1 MSAKFDEPL
10 AAGDLSAHIR
20 AFLVEQ
26 PLAPDCKLVL
36 AYSGGVDSEVLAF
49 GLSQFARQHP
59 EFHYQLVY
67 VHHGLSDNADSW
79 AQHCLERGQHYGLPV
94 TVERVTVNRGPRL
107 SLEAEARKVRYQAIE
122 RHLTANDVLLTAH
135 HEDDQLETI
144 LLALKRGQ
152 GPKGLAAMG
161 QVQALAQ
168 GRQLRPLLDISREQ
182 IEAYAKQQGLV
193 HIEDESNQDDK
204 YDRNFLRLEIIPRL
218 KARWPSIATTAS
230 RSAALCAEQQATL
243 DLQVS
248 ERLPLWLT
256 QAPYHTQSVFKLDGF
271 AEQSADWQ
279 ALLLR
284 GFIESQ
290 GFALPS
296 KVQLN
301 QIITQLLTAK
311 DDAKVHIRV
320 GECEIRRFANQ
331 VYLFKYHARPRH
343 VKSASWAFPSQLL
356 NPLVQGDVTQV
367 DVTQLDVTQLDVTQ
381 LDVTQL
387 DVTSAGVTCGETI
400 RLSASKQGPRARFP
414 RPDEV
419 VSVRYQLAGQCR
431 CHPHS
436 RGKGRELKKLWQEFG
451 VPPWVREKIGFVFYN
466 EQLVMA
472 IGLWIEKSFIVEL
485 NGLGLQ
491 VSQTSV

>member
-1 MSAKFDEPL
+1 MSVKLDE
-10 AAGDLSAHIR
+10 ASTAGDLSAHICD
-20 AFLVEQ
+20 FLAAQ
-26 PLAPDCKLVL
+26 SLAPDSKLVL

-59 EFHYQLVY
+59 EFNYQLVY
-67 VHHGLSDNADSW
+67 VHHGLSDNAEAW
-79 AQHCLERGQHYGLPV
+79 AQHCLERGLHYGLPV

-107 SLEAEARKVRYQAIE
+107 SLEAEARKARYLAIE
-122 RHLTANDVLLTAH
+122 RHLSANDVLLTAH

-161 QVQALAQ
+161 QVQALTH

-296 KVQLN
+296 KVQLK
-301 QIITQLLTAK
+301 QIITQLLNAK

-331 VYLFKYHARPRH
+331 VYLFKYQTHKRH
-343 VKSASWAFPSQLL
+343 TQPVSWTLPQHDFISLL
-356 NPLVQGDVTQV
+356 QGDSTELVV
-367 DVTQLDVTQLDVTQ
+367 
-381 LDVTQL
+381 
-387 DVTSAGVTCGETI
+387 SPAGLANGEQI
-400 RLSASKQGPRARFP
+400 RLIVTKQGPRVRLP
-414 RPDEV
+414 WPDEV
-419 VSVRYQLAGQCR
+419 VSVRYQLAGQFR
-431 CHPHS
+431 CHPNS
-436 RGKGRELKKLWQEFG
+436 RGKGRELKKLWQEFAI
-451 VPPWVREKIGFVFYN
+451 PPWVREKVGFVFYG

-472 IGLWIEKSFIVEL
+472 IGLWVEKGFIVES

-491 VSQTSV
+491 VFVEEAKEF

>member
-1 MSAKFDEPL
+1 MSVKLDE
-10 AAGDLSAHIR
+10 ASTAGDLSAHICD
-20 AFLVEQ
+20 FLAAQ
-26 PLAPDCKLVL
+26 SLAPDSKLVL

-59 EFHYQLVY
+59 EFNYQLVY
-67 VHHGLSDNADSW
+67 VHHGLSDNAEAW
-79 AQHCLERGQHYGLPV
+79 AQHCLERGQYYDLPV
-94 TVERVTVNRGPRL
+94 TVERVAVNRGPRL

-122 RHLTANDVLLTAH
+122 RHLSENDVLLTAH

-168 GRQLRPLLDISREQ
+168 GKQLRPLLDISREQ
-182 IEAYAKQQGLV
+182 IEAYAKHQGLV

-296 KVQLN
+296 KVQLK
-301 QIITQLLTAK
+301 QIITQLLNAK

-331 VYLFKYHARPRH
+331 VYLFKYQTHKRH
-343 VKSASWAFPSQLL
+343 TQPVSWTLPQHDFISLL
-356 NPLVQGDVTQV
+356 QGDSTELVV
-367 DVTQLDVTQLDVTQ
+367 
-381 LDVTQL
+381 
-387 DVTSAGVTCGETI
+387 SPAGLANGEQI
-400 RLSASKQGPRARFP
+400 RLIVTEQGPRVRLP
-414 RPDEV
+414 WPDEV
-419 VSVRYQLAGQCR
+419 VSVRYQLAGQFR

-436 RGKGRELKKLWQEFG
+436 RGKGRELKKLWQEFAI
-451 VPPWVREKIGFVFYN
+451 PPWVREKVGFVFYG
-466 EQLVMA
+466 EQLVIA
-472 IGLWIEKSFIVEL
+472 IGLWVEKGFIVES

-491 VSQTSV
+491 VFVEEAKEF

>member
-1 MSAKFDEPL
+1 MSVKLDE
-10 AAGDLSAHIR
+10 ASTAGDLSAHICD
-20 AFLVEQ
+20 FLAAQ
-26 PLAPDCKLVL
+26 SLAPDSKLVL

-59 EFHYQLVY
+59 EFNYQLVY
-67 VHHGLSDNADSW
+67 VHHGLSDNAEAW
-79 AQHCLERGQHYGLPV
+79 AQHCLERGQYYDLPV
-94 TVERVTVNRGPRL
+94 TVERVAVNRGPRL

-122 RHLTANDVLLTAH
+122 RHLSENDVLLTAH

-168 GRQLRPLLDISREQ
+168 GKQLRPLLDISREQ

-243 DLQVS
+243 DLLVS

-296 KVQLN
+296 KVQLK
-301 QIITQLLTAK
+301 QIITQLLNAK

-331 VYLFKYHARPRH
+331 VYLFKYQTHKRH
-343 VKSASWAFPSQLL
+343 TQPVSWTLPQHYFISLL
-356 NPLVQGDVTQV
+356 QGDSTELVV
-367 DVTQLDVTQLDVTQ
+367 
-381 LDVTQL
+381 
-387 DVTSAGVTCGETI
+387 SPAGLANGEQI
-400 RLSASKQGPRARFP
+400 RLIVTKQGPRVRLP
-414 RPDEV
+414 LPDEV
-419 VSVRYQLAGQCR
+419 VSVRYQLAGQFR

-436 RGKGRELKKLWQEFG
+436 RGKGRELKKLWQEFAI
-451 VPPWVREKIGFVFYN
+451 PPWVREKVGFVFYG

-472 IGLWIEKSFIVEL
+472 IGLWVEKGFIVES

-491 VSQTSV
+491 VFVEEAKEF

>member
-1 MSAKFDEPL
+1 MSVKLDE
-10 AAGDLSAHIR
+10 ASTAGDLSAHICD
-20 AFLVEQ
+20 FLAAQ
-26 PLAPDCKLVL
+26 SLAPDSKLVL

-59 EFHYQLVY
+59 EFNYQLVY
-67 VHHGLSDNADSW
+67 VHHGLSDNAEAW
-79 AQHCLERGQHYGLPV
+79 AQHCLERGQYYDLPV
-94 TVERVTVNRGPRL
+94 TVERVAVNRGPRL

-122 RHLTANDVLLTAH
+122 RHLSANDVLLTAH

-161 QVQALAQ
+161 QVQALTH

-296 KVQLN
+296 KVQLK
-301 QIITQLLTAK
+301 QIITQLLNAK

-331 VYLFKYHARPRH
+331 VYLFKYQTHKRH
-343 VKSASWAFPSQLL
+343 TQPVSWTLPQHDFISLL
-356 NPLVQGDVTQV
+356 QGDSTELVV
-367 DVTQLDVTQLDVTQ
+367 
-381 LDVTQL
+381 
-387 DVTSAGVTCGETI
+387 SPAGLANGEQI
-400 RLSASKQGPRARFP
+400 RLIVTKQGPRVRLP
-414 RPDEV
+414 WPDEV
-419 VSVRYQLAGQCR
+419 VSVRYQLAGQFR

-436 RGKGRELKKLWQEFG
+436 RGKGRELKKLWQEFAI
-451 VPPWVREKIGFVFYN
+451 PPWVREKVGFVFYG

-472 IGLWIEKSFIVEL
+472 IGLWVEKGFIVES

-491 VSQTSV
+491 VFVEEAKEF

>member
-1 MSAKFDEPL
+1 MSAKRDEAL
-10 AAGDLSAHIR
+10 TAGDLSAHICD
-20 AFLVEQ
+20 FLAAQ
-26 PLAPDCKLVL
+26 SLAPDSKLVL

-59 EFHYQLVY
+59 EFNYQLVY
-67 VHHGLSDNADSW
+67 VHHGLSDNAEAW
-79 AQHCLERGQHYGLPV
+79 AQHCLERGQHYDLPV
-94 TVERVTVNRGPRL
+94 TVERVAVNRGPRL

-122 RHLTANDVLLTAH
+122 RHLSANDVLLTAH

-168 GRQLRPLLDISREQ
+168 GKQLRPLLDISREQ

-296 KVQLN
+296 KVQLK
-301 QIITQLLTAK
+301 QIITQLLNAK

-331 VYLFKYHARPRH
+331 VYLFKYQTHKRH
-343 VKSASWAFPSQLL
+343 TQPVSWTLPQHDFISLL
-356 NPLVQGDVTQV
+356 QGDSTELVV
-367 DVTQLDVTQLDVTQ
+367 
-381 LDVTQL
+381 
-387 DVTSAGVTCGETI
+387 SPAGLANGEQI
-400 RLSASKQGPRARFP
+400 RLIVTKQGPRVRLP
-414 RPDEV
+414 WPDEV
-419 VSVRYQLAGQCR
+419 VSVRYQLAGQFR

-436 RGKGRELKKLWQEFG
+436 RGKGRELKKLWQEFAI
-451 VPPWVREKIGFVFYN
+451 PPWVREKVGFVFYG

-472 IGLWIEKSFIVEL
+472 IGLWVEKGFIVES

-491 VSQTSV
+491 VFVEETKEF

>member
-1 MSAKFDEPL
+1 MSAKRDEAL
-10 AAGDLSAHIR
+10 TAGDLSAHICD
-20 AFLVEQ
+20 FLAAQ
-26 PLAPDCKLVL
+26 SLAPDSKLVL

-49 GLSQFARQHP
+49 GLSQFARKHP
-59 EFHYQLVY
+59 EFNYQLVY
-67 VHHGLSDNADSW
+67 VHHGLSDNAEAW
-79 AQHCLERGQHYGLPV
+79 ALHCLERGLYYDLPV
-94 TVERVTVNRGPRL
+94 TVERVVVNRGPRL

-122 RHLTANDVLLTAH
+122 RHLSANDVLLTAH

-296 KVQLN
+296 KVQLK
-301 QIITQLLTAK
+301 QIITQLLNAK

-331 VYLFKYHARPRH
+331 VYLFKYQTYKRH
-343 VKSASWAFPSQLL
+343 TQPVSWTLPQHDFISLL
-356 NPLVQGDVTQV
+356 QGDSTELVV
-367 DVTQLDVTQLDVTQ
+367 
-381 LDVTQL
+381 
-387 DVTSAGVTCGETI
+387 SPAGLANGEQI
-400 RLSASKQGPRARFP
+400 RLIVTEQGPRVRLP
-414 RPDEV
+414 WPDEV
-419 VSVRYQLAGQCR
+419 VSMRYQLAGQFR

-436 RGKGRELKKLWQEFG
+436 RGKGRELKKLWQEFAI
-451 VPPWVREKIGFVFYN
+451 PPWVREKVGFVFYG

-472 IGLWIEKSFIVEL
+472 IGLWVEKGFIVES

-491 VSQTSV
+491 VFVEGAKEF